1 MSIQVHY
8 FAQAA
13 ESLGTTKESYD
24 VDSIE
29 SLFKE
34 IATRHGDNAKT
45 VICTANGEPASWILL
60 DLNGTLIHQGTATT
74 LNDGDIVR
82 LISPISGG

>member
-13 ESLGTTKESYD
+13 ESLGKSEESFD
-24 VDSIE
+24 VDSIV
-29 SLFKE
+29 SLFQE
-34 IATRHGDNAKT
+34 IATRHGHNATT
-45 VICTANGEPASWILL
+45 VVCTPNGEAAPWILL
-60 DLNGTLIHQGTATT
+60 DVNGTLVQQRTAT
-74 LNDGDIVR
+74 LNDGDVVR